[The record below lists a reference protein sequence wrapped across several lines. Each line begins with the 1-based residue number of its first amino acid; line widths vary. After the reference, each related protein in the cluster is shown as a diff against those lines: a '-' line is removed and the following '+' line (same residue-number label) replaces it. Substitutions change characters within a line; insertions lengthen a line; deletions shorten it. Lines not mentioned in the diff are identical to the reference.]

1 MHKNEPENQAKTSPH
16 VLMSKASSFNYNYKK
31 DMETSVENLYVKHLK
46 ARNEQIVFLC
56 LL

>member
-31 DMETSVENLYVKHLK
+31 DMETSVENLHVKHLK